1 MNQSMLL
8 LGEYPLSQSL
18 LSCCFIYKPLAS
30 LQSLSA
36 FTSELDMKHFT
47 GIIHP
52 NLPHSCDSHHREMG
66 LILYSIH
73 FLRFDNI
80 QLFHNIF
87 MSPTMLT
94 HYMRQ
99 ACTTIMSAN
108 KIILVRQFSC
118 HENAKFVSHEYL
130 RLYSNYLLNILII
143 SYYVYVVL
151 RCPNIHYISCVR

>member
-1 MNQSMLL
+1 MLL

-73 FLRFDNI
+73 FCVLT
-80 QLFHNIF
+80 IF
-87 MSPTMLT
+87 NYFIT
-94 HYMRQ
+94 
-99 ACTTIMSAN
+99 
-108 KIILVRQFSC
+108 FSC
-118 HENAKFVSHEYL
+118 HQQCSHITCGRHARRLCLQIKLFWSVSFHVMKMQN
-130 RLYSNYLLNILII
+130 LYPTNIYGYTVII
-143 SYYVYVVL
+143 Y
-151 RCPNIHYISCVR
+151 